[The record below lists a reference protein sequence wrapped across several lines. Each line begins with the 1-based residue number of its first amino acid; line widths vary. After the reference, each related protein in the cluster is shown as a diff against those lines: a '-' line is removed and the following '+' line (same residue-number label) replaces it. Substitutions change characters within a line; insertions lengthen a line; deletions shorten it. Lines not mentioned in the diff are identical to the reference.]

1 MGGRQDDLAGPTRPG
16 RRARAGLALLALA
29 LVAVAEKAPPRLARD
44 IVGGAQGYEARAGD
58 SLTSV
63 AARFGVDVPVLA
75 RLNGLA
81 PDATLALGQSLAI
94 ENPHLVP
101 AITELSAAPA
111 TLIVV
116 NVPQRMLFWFRD
128 GDLAGAF
135 PVAAGRPS
143 WRTPLGEFA
152 IDECARD
159 KSWIVPASIQEEM
172 RREGKPVLTIV
183 PPGPNNPLGRH
194 WLGLAPSS
202 CGIHGTIAPASIYSL
217 RTHGCVR
224 LHPDD
229 AALLYE
235 GARVGDPV
243 RILYEPLLLAEL
255 PDGRVCLEAHRDA
268 YRRAPEPRGWLRDA
282 LAAHGLAHRV
292 DLEAAADVLEARE
305 GIARDVTMNGPGGSC
320 L

>member
-1 MGGRQDDLAGPTRPG
+1 MRGRQDDLTGPARPG
-16 RRARAGLALLALA
+16 RRGLAGLALLALA
-29 LVAVAEKAPPRLARD
+29 LVAVAEKAPPLLARAV
-44 IVGGAQGYEARAGD
+44 VGGAQAYEARAGD

-75 RLNGLA
+75 RQNGLA
-81 PDATLALGQSLAI
+81 PNATLALGQALAI

-152 IDECARD
+152 IDERVQD
-159 KSWIVPASIQEEM
+159 KPWIVPASIQEEM

-202 CGIHGTIAPASIYSL
+202 CGIHGTIAPTSIYSL
-217 RTHGCVR
+217 RTHGCIR

-229 AALLYE
+229 AALVYE
-235 GARVGDPV
+235 GARVGDAV

-255 PDGRVCLEAHRDA
+255 PGGRVCLEAHRDA

-282 LAAHGLAHRV
+282 LVAHGLEHRV
-292 DLEAAADVLEARE
+292 DREAAASVLEARE
-305 GIARDVTMNGPGGSC
+305 GIARDVTMKGPGGSC